1 MCIRHG
7 AVKEYKRCLVE
18 GCKSRPVGREGVCA
32 RHVGVVVGVG
42 GECSVTLLLC
52 FD

>member
-1 MCIRHG
+1 M
-7 AVKEYKRCLVE
+7 KEYKRCLVE

-32 RHVGVVVGVG
+32 RHVGVGVSVG
-42 GECSVTLLLC
+42 GEYSVTLLLS